1 MKITGTMYDDIRLIA
16 DNSDNPLNVSV
27 FDLLLPDLIDRTAC
41 SEEDGQKKQLHQN
54 LDTILTC
61 VLFLHV

>member
-1 MKITGTMYDDIRLIA
+1 MKITHTMYDDIRLIA

-41 SEEDGQKKQLHQN
+41 SEEDGQKN
-54 LDTILTC
+54 NFIRI
-61 VLFLHV
+61 